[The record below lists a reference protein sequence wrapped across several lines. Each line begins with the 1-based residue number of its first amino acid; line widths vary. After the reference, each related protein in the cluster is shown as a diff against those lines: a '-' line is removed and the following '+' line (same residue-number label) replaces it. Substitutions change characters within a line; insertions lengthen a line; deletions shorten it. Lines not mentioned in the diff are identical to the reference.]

1 MAIYLSE
8 NVLETRMTSKGQV
21 MILKEIREKLGL
33 SKRQQFIE
41 RTEDNKVILEP
52 VPNLVDLGGTL
63 KSMGKNKSIKQLM
76 KEVKDGWD

>member
-1 MAIYLSE
+1 MSE

>member
-1 MAIYLSE
+1 MICLGE

-21 MILKEIREKLGL
+21 LILKEIRERLGL

-41 RTEDNKVILEP
+41 RTKDNKVILEP

-76 KEVKDGWD
+76 KEVKEGWD

>member
-1 MAIYLSE
+1 VIYLSE

-52 VPNLVDLGGTL
+52 VPNLVELGGTL

-76 KEVKDGWD
+76 KEVKEGWD

>member
-1 MAIYLSE
+1 VICLGE

-21 MILKEIREKLGL
+21 LILKEIRERLGL

-41 RTEDNKVILEP
+41 RTKDNKVILEP

-76 KEVKDGWD
+76 KEVKEGWD